1 MVRANAYTQAALAE
15 LMRTRGI
22 DLANQSAISKLAT
35 TDNTTNNGLINGAL
49 TNR

>member
-1 MVRANAYTQAALAE
+1 MALAE

>member
-1 MVRANAYTQAALAE
+1 MAE

-22 DLANQSAISKLAT
+22 DLANQSKSSKLAT
-35 TDNTTNNGLINGAL
+35 IDNTTNNGIINGAL